1 MTTVNYRQ
9 ALNRALHD
17 SLADDQDVFLC
28 GEDIGA
34 AGGVFKITDGLQE
47 LFGAQRVLDT
57 PISEQA
63 IVGLAIG
70 AAMRGLRPVAE
81 LMFADFAGVAFD
93 QLANQLAKYR
103 YMTGGQVALPVTIR
117 LVGGI
122 ASGFG
127 AQHSQTTENWLLNV
141 PGLKIAVPA
150 TPADAYG
157 LLRSAIADDD
167 PVLVFE
173 HKGLLGSRGE
183 LPADPEPVPL
193 GKANVVRSG
202 QHVTVVA
209 SQVMLR
215 RCVQAA
221 EQLAADGISA
231 EVIDPRTLAP
241 LDTDTIGDSV
251 ARTHHLVVVEEAPK
265 AGSWGATLVAVIT
278 ERWFAALAAAP
289 ALVAAAD
296 TPIPYAPVLEELWAP
311 TVERIVARIRATVS
325 E

>member
-1 MTTVNYRQ
+1 MTKVNYRQ
-9 ALNRALHD
+9 ALNRALRD

-47 LFGAQRVLDT
+47 LFGAHRVLDT

-70 AAMRGLRPVAE
+70 AAVRGLRPVAE
-81 LMFADFAGVAFD
+81 LMFADFVGVAFD
-93 QLANQLAKYR
+93 QLAKYR
-103 YMTGGQVALPVTIR
+103 YMTGGQVTLPVTIR
-117 LVGGI
+117 LAGGI
-122 ASGFG
+122 VGGFG

-173 HKGLLGSRGE
+173 HKGLLGTRGE
-183 LPADPEPVPL
+183 LPARPEPVRL
-193 GKANVVRSG
+193 GKATVVRPG

-209 SQVMLR
+209 SQLMLR
-215 RCVQAA
+215 RSVQAA
-221 EQLAADGISA
+221 EQLAGDGISA

-241 LDTDTIGDSV
+241 LDADTIGESV

-265 AGSWGATLVAVIT
+265 AGSWGATLVAVIA
-278 ERWFAALAAAP
+278 ERWFGALAAAP

-296 TPIPYAPVLEELWAP
+296 TPIPYAPVLEQSWAP
-311 TVERIVARIRATVS
+311 TVERIVAQIRATVGG
-325 E
+325 